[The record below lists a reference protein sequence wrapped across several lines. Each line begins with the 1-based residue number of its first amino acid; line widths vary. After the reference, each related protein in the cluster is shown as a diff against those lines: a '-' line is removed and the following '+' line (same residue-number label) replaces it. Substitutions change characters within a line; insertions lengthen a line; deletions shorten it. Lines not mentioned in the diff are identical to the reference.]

1 MKKVVIYLHGFLSS
15 PQSVKAQQTLS
26 YVKEHHPELEFVLPQ
41 LPCHPLPTVAMLD
54 DLVAQYRGWELRF
67 IGSSLGG
74 YLATYLVEKYQ
85 GKAVLINPA
94 VQPYKLLDNYL
105 GPHINP
111 QTKQEFVLEAIH
123 TRQLA
128 TLDTLKLA
136 APENYWVLLQT
147 ADETLDY
154 RLAEQKYAAAKLT
167 IEEGGDHSFQN
178 YPRFLAEIFR
188 FLLQD

>member
-1 MKKVVIYLHGFLSS
+1 MKKVIIYLHGFLSS
-15 PQSVKAQQTLS
+15 PQSVKAQQTLKF
-26 YVKEHHPELEFVLPQ
+26 VKEHHPELEFVLPQ

-54 DLVAQYRGWELRF
+54 DLISQYQGWELRF

-74 YLATYLVEKYQ
+74 YLATYLLEKYS

-94 VQPYKLLDNYL
+94 VEPYKLLDNYL
-105 GPHINP
+105 GLHVNP
-111 QTKQEFVLEAIH
+111 QTGEEFVLETIH

-128 TLDTLKLA
+128 ELDTPKLA
-136 APENYWVLLQT
+136 EPKNYWVLLQT

-154 RLAEQKYAAAKLT
+154 RLAERKYSEAKLT
-167 IEEGGDHSFQN
+167 IEQGGDHSFQN

-188 FLLQD
+188 FLLQE

>member
-1 MKKVVIYLHGFLSS
+1 
-15 PQSVKAQQTLS
+15 
-26 YVKEHHPELEFVLPQ
+26 
-41 LPCHPLPTVAMLD
+41 MLD
-54 DLVAQYRGWELRF
+54 DLVAQYHGWELRF

-74 YLATYLVEKYQ
+74 YLATYLLEKYQ

-94 VQPYKLLDNYL
+94 VQPYKLLADYL
-105 GPHINP
+105 GQHVNP
-111 QTKQEFVLEAIH
+111 QTGEEFTLEKIH

-128 TLDTLKLA
+128 ELDTLKIA

-154 RLAEQKYAAAKLT
+154 RLAEQKYSAAKLT
-167 IEEGGDHSFQN
+167 IEQGGDHSFQN

>member
-1 MKKVVIYLHGFLSS
+1 LKKVVIYLHGFLSS
-15 PQSVKAQQTLS
+15 PQSVKAQQTLL

-41 LPCHPLPTVAMLD
+41 LPCHPLPTVAMLEG
-54 DLVAQYRGWELRF
+54 LIARYRGWELNF

-74 YLATYLVEKYQ
+74 YLATYLLEKYQ
-85 GKAVLINPA
+85 GRAVLINPA
-94 VQPYKLLDNYL
+94 VQPYKLLGNYL
-105 GPHINP
+105 GPHVNP
-111 QTKQEFVLEAIH
+111 QTKQEFVLEDIH

-128 TLDTLKLA
+128 ELDTSKLTN
-136 APENYWVLLQT
+136 PENYWVLLQT

-167 IEEGGDHSFQN
+167 IEQGGDHSFQN
-178 YPRFLAEIFR
+178 YQRFLAEIFR